1 MALKSIIID
10 DELSARDIMT
20 YMLGNYCPNI
30 QLVGTADGVRTGRS
44 LITRTDPDLVFLDVN
59 MKDGSGFDLLKS
71 FTNIDFNV
79 VFVTAYSEF
88 DLQAFN
94 HGALDYLLKPVA
106 KDELIRTIERIELIK
121 RLKSGLSP
129 LSKYIVDTRL

>member
-1 MALKSIIID
+1 MPQYTIGWNCWWSTNRK
-10 DELSARDIMT
+10 ELDNSHKARSRVLDI
-20 YMLGNYCPNI
+20 
-30 QLVGTADGVRTGRS
+30 
-44 LITRTDPDLVFLDVN
+44 N

-71 FTNIDFNV
+71 FTDIDFNV

-94 HGALDYLLKPVA
+94 HRALDYLVKPVA

-129 LSKYIVDTRL
+129 LSKYIVDTRM